1 MTKSDEDKPGE
12 PPGPAW
18 TRPHPHGC
26 SKSHDIC
33 ITDTRTHAQRSGL
46 KWWRKSLC
54 HGSMMNHYGRVTH
67 PGKQPRGS
75 WDISVWRWGWR
86 GEWGGVGSRK
96 GESRS
101 QRCSYLSPVLSVF
114 FILCELTAGASPLKH
129 KPLLS
134 CFLFSSPFFNYS
146 CFILKGQQRGE
157 TTHLI
162 TDMRNTALHGQ
173 QLFDSLGFFSPRV

>member
-1 MTKSDEDKPGE
+1 MVKEVPLSRINDESLRSSDSPWKT
-12 PPGPAW
+12 A
-18 TRPHPHGC
+18 TRLVGYKC
-26 SKSHDIC
+26 
-33 ITDTRTHAQRSGL
+33 L
-46 KWWRKSLC
+46 KVGVEGGVR
-54 HGSMMNHYGRVTH
+54 
-67 PGKQPRGS
+67 
-75 WDISVWRWGWR
+75 
-86 GEWGGVGSRK
+86 GVGSRK

-157 TTHLI
+157 TKHLI